1 MVKAILVLK
10 IHLLEIEKVNELCK
24 DFCQRYIACL
34 KGKLQTENMLG
45 IFSSGCDGLITGISN
60 DSSAQLSELQGS
72 LAYLSHSTSS
82 NTAIGSGSSSESI
95 KTFSDQLTSALQTTP
110 VPSLPTMVLTTN
122 TDQNASSN
130 IFGSLDAQYKSPV
143 SGRQSVSLDSPI
155 HNILGLFSISNV
167 LQ

>member
-45 IFSSGCDGLITGISN
+45 IFSSGCDGIMSASE
-60 DSSAQLSELQGS
+60 SSAQLNQLQGS
-72 LAYLSHSTSS
+72 LAYLSQSTSMNS
-82 NTAIGSGSSSESI
+82 TSMAAASSEPA
-95 KTFSDQLTSALQTTP
+95 KTFNDQQLSSALQSTD
-110 VPSLPTMVLTTN
+110 VPSLPTMVLTTSS
-122 TDQNASSN
+122 DQNVSSN

-143 SGRQSVSLDSPI
+143 SGR
-155 HNILGLFSISNV
+155 
-167 LQ
+167 

>member
-45 IFSSGCDGLITGISN
+45 IFSSGCDGIMGGISN
-60 DSSAQLSELQGS
+60 DSSAQLNQLQGS
-72 LAYLSHSTSS
+72 LAYLSQSTSS
-82 NTAIGSGSSSESI
+82 STSMAIGSSEPI
-95 KTFSDQLTSALQTTP
+95 KTFNDQLPPALQSTE
-110 VPSLPTMVLTTN
+110 VPSLPTMVLTTS
-122 TDQNASSN
+122 TDQNVSNN

-143 SGRQSVSLDSPI
+143 SGRRRAAERGVGANCPRPR
-155 HNILGLFSISNV
+155 GAGGP
-167 LQ
+167 

>member
-45 IFSSGCDGLITGISN
+45 IFSSGCDGIMAGISN
-60 DSSAQLSELQGS
+60 DSSAQLDELQGS
-72 LAYLSHSTSS
+72 LAYLSQSTSTS
-82 NTAIGSGSSSESI
+82 TSMGTGSTSESI
-95 KTFSDQLTSALQTTP
+95 KTFNDQLTPALQSTE
-110 VPSLPTMVLTTN
+110 VPSLPTMVLTTS
-122 TDQNASSN
+122 TDQTASSN

-143 SGRQSVSLDSPI
+143 SGRCLIVGI
-155 HNILGLFSISNV
+155 THKYCA
-167 LQ
+167 

>member
-45 IFSSGCDGLITGISN
+45 IFSSGCDGIMAAN
-60 DSSAQLSELQGS
+60 DSSAQLNQLQGS
-72 LAYLSHSTSS
+72 LAYLSQSTSM
-82 NTAIGSGSSSESI
+82 AAGSSEPV
-95 KTFSDQLTSALQTTP
+95 KTFSDQQLPSALQSTD
-110 VPSLPTMVLTTN
+110 VSSLPTMVLTTN
-122 TDQNASSN
+122 SDQNISSN

-143 SGRQSVSLDSPI
+143 SGTVGCLT
-155 HNILGLFSISNV
+155 V
-167 LQ
+167 

>member
-45 IFSSGCDGLITGISN
+45 IFSSGCDGIMGVN
-60 DSSAQLSELQGS
+60 DSSAQLNQLQGS
-72 LAYLSHSTSS
+72 LAFLSQSTSS
-82 NTAIGSGSSSESI
+82 ASMATGGSEPI
-95 KTFSDQLTSALQTTP
+95 KPFNEQLPSTLQSTE
-110 VPSLPTMVLTTN
+110 VPSLPTMVLTN
-122 TDQNASSN
+122 STDQNVSSN

-143 SGRQSVSLDSPI
+143 SGMHFHI
-155 HNILGLFSISNV
+155 
-167 LQ
+167 

>member
-45 IFSSGCDGLITGISN
+45 IFSSGCDDLITGISN
-60 DSSAQLSELQGS
+60 ESSAQLSELQGS
-72 LAYLSHSTSS
+72 LAYLSHSTTSS
-82 NTAIGSGSSSESI
+82 STTIGTGSSSESI
-95 KTFSDQLTSALQTTP
+95 KTFSNQVTPTLQSTQ
-110 VPSLPTMVLTTN
+110 VPSLPTMVLTTS
-122 TDQNASSN
+122 TDQNTSSS

-143 SGRQSVSLDSPI
+143 SGMLPVCL
-155 HNILGLFSISNV
+155 N
-167 LQ
+167 